1 MSFPASRPA
10 FPLVKETHLLRH
22 PEMHLRSGLVLDV
35 NAVLRM
41 KIARLFR
48 RHDEL
53 LNEPEARVPST
64 QCSDRE
70 ESVCSEARLLRRK
83 IARLFLKHERKYDT
97 LS

>member
-1 MSFPASRPA
+1 MQ
-10 FPLVKETHLLRH
+10 
-22 PEMHLRSGLVLDV
+22 LRSGLVLDV

-53 LNEPEARVPST
+53 QELQERERETRVSST
-64 QCSDRE
+64 PCSDRE

-83 IARLFLKHERKYDT
+83 IVRLFLKRE
-97 LS
+97 S